1 MGTTNSKKY
10 ALKISGMLAS
20 LTAFLCTTLIF
31 FNAEIITLSTLLYA
45 LSIIV
50 PATLIVGYLG
60 FQIGKIFDSTKKKN
74 KLNRFLK

>member
-10 ALKISGMLAS
+10 SQKISGMLAS
-20 LTAFLCTTLIF
+20 LTAFLCTALIF

-60 FQIGKIFDSTKKKN
+60 FQIGKILKKKKKKN
-74 KLNRFLK
+74 KLNRFIK

>member
-1 MGTTNSKKY
+1 MGTTNKKKY
-10 ALKISGMLAS
+10 SQKISGMLAS
-20 LTAFLCTTLIF
+20 LTAFLCTALIF
-31 FNAEIITLSTLLYA
+31 FNAEIITLSTLLHA

-74 KLNRFLK
+74 KLNRFIK

>member
-1 MGTTNSKKY
+1 MGSSSKKY
-10 ALKISGMLAS
+10 AYKISGMLAS
-20 LTAFLCTTLIF
+20 LTAFLCTALIF

-74 KLNRFLK
+74 KLNRFIK